1 MTPGNTPE
9 AWQRWLPRIYKT
21 YAIAVGVCVVGAF
34 TESFA
39 NLFTYFRHAGLIVGL
54 AIIAPSMIDIFTV
67 GGEGLVLLAT
77 VKHWP
82 TRYKVGG
89 WVATFAG
96 LSVSVAGNV
105 GKDGWR
111 HLNPNKAVAYAIAPL
126 ALAGLLALGLA
137 IVKRVLADEEDA
149 AKAAAA
155 LADTSTVPAAN
166 AAPVVRPD
174 IPAVPVTVTAEV
186 RTAAVRRP
194 RPRRPLSPA
203 TRPYGRPART
213 RPAATEP
220 AIPAAAPAPS
230 VIFMPWPVP
239 ARTAPAKAPRPPAT
253 PRPDAPAAPPA
264 ATSRQPTVKATPE
277 QVRALR
283 GSGLT
288 PAAVAEQLGISE
300 RQERRLANPR
310 QIRVLASANGS
321 RASSNGSGS

>member
-149 AKAAAA
+149 AKAAASA
-155 LADTSTVPAAN
+155 AVPAAT
-166 AAPVVRPD
+166 PVVRPD
-174 IPAVPVTVTAEV
+174 IPAAAVPVTVTTEV
-186 RTAAVRRP
+186 RTAVTRRP

-203 TRPYGRPART
+203 TRPYSRPART

-220 AIPAAAPAPS
+220 ATQAPS
-230 VIFMPWPVP
+230 VIFMPWPVRD
-239 ARTAPAKAPRPPAT
+239 RTAPAKAPRPPAT
-253 PRPDAPAAPPA
+253 PRPATPAAPPA

>member
-82 TRYKVGG
+82 TRYKIGG

-149 AKAAAA
+149 AKAAA
-155 LADTSTVPAAN
+155 LAVPAAT
-166 AAPVVRPD
+166 PVVRPA
-174 IPAVPVTVTAEV
+174 IPAAAVPVTVTTEV
-186 RTAAVRRP
+186 RPAVTRRP

-203 TRPYGRPART
+203 TRPHSRPART

-253 PRPDAPAAPPA
+253 PRPAAPATPPA
-264 ATSRQPTVKATPE
+264 ASSRQPTVKATPE

-283 GSGLT
+283 GSGLP

-321 RASSNGSGS
+321 TASSNGSGS